1 MSPVGLSGV
10 YPPIPTPFYDQGGLA
25 LERLRENV
33 VRWCETALSGLV
45 VLGSNG
51 EAVHL
56 SEGEKRDV
64 LRAAREAIPSD
75 RLFIAGTGTQSTQQT
90 IEFTRQAADLGA
102 DAVLVTPPHYYRP
115 RMDMA
120 ALERHYFALADASAV
135 PILLYNMP
143 AYTGIDLTPAQVIRL
158 AEHPGIIGLK
168 DSSGHLPKI
177 GAIIAG
183 APEGFQVLAGSASF
197 LYPAMALGAVGGVC
211 ALANVAPRECCQLAR
226 LANAGDDQAAR
237 ELQLRLIAPNSAVTS
252 RFGVPGLKQ
261 ALDWVGY
268 YGGPARS
275 PLGPLSP
282 AEEDELRRVL
292 VEAGLA

>member
-1 MSPVGLSGV
+1 MSPLDLSGV
-10 YPPIPTPFYDQGGLA
+10 YPPIPTPFGEEGDLA
-25 LERLRENV
+25 LVHLQENIA
-33 VRWCETALSGLV
+33 RWCEFDLSGLV

-56 SEGEKRDV
+56 SEAEKTDV
-64 LRAAREAIPSD
+64 LRVARQAIPSN
-75 RLFIAGTGTQSTQQT
+75 RLFIAGTGAQSTLQT
-90 IEFTRQAADLGA
+90 IEFTRQATDLGA

-115 RMDMA
+115 KMDMA

-135 PILLYNMP
+135 PVLLYNMP
-143 AYTGIDLTPAQVIRL
+143 AYTGIDLTAAQVTRL

-168 DSSGHLPKI
+168 DSSGYLPKI

-183 APEGFQVLAGSASF
+183 APKGFQVLAGSASF
-197 LYPAMALGAVGGVC
+197 LYPAMSLGAVGGVC
-211 ALANVAPRECCQLAR
+211 ALANIAPKECCQLAQ
-226 LANAGDDQAAR
+226 LVTAGDDRAAR
-237 ELQLRLIAPNSAVTS
+237 ELQLRLIEPNAAVTS

-275 PLGPLSP
+275 PLGPLS
-282 AEEDELRRVL
+282 ETEQKELRKVL